1 MSGGW
6 ADRKIHFVG
15 AGGAGMSGLALAVLE
30 LGASVT
36 GSDRDRSSYLERLE
50 AAGIEIT
57 VGHDAANVPDGAEV
71 VLSSAIG
78 DDNPEVLAARD
89 AGLRI
94 LHRSELLSEAC
105 RGRQVVAVAGTHGKT
120 TTTAMVA
127 WVLRSLG
134 IDSAF
139 FVGGEVPDLGPGG
152 TPTNASWSGEG
163 PVVVEA
169 DESDGS
175 FLRLDPTVAVVTNLE
190 MDHHANWDG
199 MAALRKAFA
208 EFVTGVG
215 TAVLPGAD
223 PATAFLDGLAS
234 ETVTFDLDG
243 PGPEALVLKVP
254 GRHNLLD
261 ARAALAALQA
271 IGVESDGAAAALADF
286 PGVSRRLEFRGEMGG
301 IPVYDDYAHHPTE
314 IAATLSA
321 AREVVGEGRLVVA
334 FQAHHY
340 YRTAMFLR
348 EFGEALGL
356 ADAVVVLEIFAPG
369 EVPIPGA
376 SGQTMAA
383 HIPLDP
389 QDVVFEPSWS
399 AVAGHLAARARPGDI
414 VMTLGA
420 GDIGMVAV
428 EVLDLLRGADRQ

>member
-190 MDHHANWDG
+190 MDHHANWEG

-314 IAATLSA
+314 LVATLTA

-340 YRTAMFLR
+340 YRTAMFVR

-356 ADAVVVLEIFAPG
+356 ADRVVVLEVFAPG
-369 EVPIPGA
+369 ETPIPGA

-383 HIPLDP
+383 NVPLP
-389 QDVVFEPSWS
+389 PGDVVFEPSWS
-399 AVAGHLAARARPGDI
+399 AVAGRLAAMAGPGDI

-420 GDIGMVAV
+420 GDIGMLGP
-428 EVLDLLRGADRQ
+428 EVLENLRDSRS